1 MQQLNWASVSGHGKR
16 QMKSNCALT
25 HIRPLPPPYLIFPLK
40 PYPACARPA
49 STQPCLWQALPFLN
63 ALLLSLPVA
72 IAPIWIAALPRPRFP
87 SSACLSK
94 KALPFFLSLFLSS
107 RCVPPSPPNPFR
119 SPCWYFSLCSS
130 HFRLHSSLGN
140 VDLFLTSSS

>member
-1 MQQLNWASVSGHGKR
+1 MASLYSRLPQKSKS
-16 QMKSNCALT
+16 QMTTVLQELGGEC
-25 HIRPLPPPYLIFPLK
+25 FPSF
-40 PYPACARPA
+40 A
-49 STQPCLWQALPFLN
+49 ALPFLN